1 MRIEPACPDDI
12 APASA
17 CLAAAFIEDT
27 VARVLFDDSPIG
39 QHAAMEQFFGFLLE
53 ARLALGAPVLI
64 ARDAGRIVGLVMGD
78 ATHKDDWPA
87 DIESRFAAFK
97 ALHPDLAQRFATYDA
112 IVDRCGFDQ
121 PHYHLGLLG
130 VDPAC
135 QGKGHGKALV
145 KAFLTLSDGDPESL
159 GTNLETGTPE
169 NLGYYESLGFDIRG
183 SGPLGDA
190 TLWCLYRV
198 KPGTDGA

>member
-1 MRIEPACPDDI
+1 MIIQPARTTDI
-12 APASA
+12 PAASA
-17 CLAAAFIEDT
+17 CLAAAFTADP
-27 VARVLFDDSPIG
+27 VAGVFFDDSPIG
-39 QHAAMEQFFGFLLE
+39 RHAATEQLFGFVLE
-53 ARLALGAPVLI
+53 ARLALGAPAFV
-64 ARDAGRIVGLVMGD
+64 AWDAGRIVGLVMGD

-87 DIESRFAAFK
+87 GIRSRFAAFE
-97 ALHPDLAQRFATYDA
+97 ALHPDLAQRIASYDA

-135 QGKGHGKALV
+135 QGKGVGKALV
-145 KAFLTLSDGDPESL
+145 AAFLALADGDPESL

-190 TLWCLYRV
+190 TLWCLYRA
-198 KPGTDGA
+198 KPGTEGA